1 MELAK
6 QDKFLE
12 AVVFFPPRPA
22 YEEAERS
29 DGRRI
34 GWAWGKG
41 GRLCSVLEKYQQLI
55 HRHAPSF
62 IRHVL
67 EAFRQHT
74 VTATQATHQLGLSRS
89 RLYALATAYNTA
101 RARQQPPLWTPG
113 ASGGD
118 HAAAWPQ
125 PVVELLIKRLACSP
139 SCPYSFAASEALR
152 LHAFKLDR
160 AQVRRW
166 ALENKL
172 AHAVPPKR
180 ILAPVR
186 RWQRAQIGELWQL
199 DASPHRWFP
208 HSKRS
213 FPMLNM
219 LDDCSRLFTGSKLY
233 ERELLLAYFDFL
245 PAAFL
250 AHGRP
255 LQIYVD
261 YHSIFFTHDPDA
273 LTQLGWALKF
283 YDISFLYAPTPQ
295 AKGKVEREHQF
306 WQGRLPAYFA
316 SERITE
322 IEVANPHIHDLRAHR
337 NAREVHREL
346 RQTPQRAWD
355 QARKE
360 KRSALRPAPRCPWWD
375 YVWSVRIAIKVG
387 SDGRVPIGTQRLPIE
402 KPPETKVV
410 LCLHPSGHYSVLAAP
425 PDPKHKPALL
435 FTNRPK

>member
-1 MELAK
+1 MPDEKRGGAAK
-6 QDKFLE
+6 
-12 AVVFFPPRPA
+12 
-22 YEEAERS
+22 S
-29 DGRRI
+29 
-34 GWAWGKG
+34 G
-41 GRLCSVLEKYQQLI
+41 GYAACLEKYQQLI

-67 EAFRQHT
+67 DAFRQHT
-74 VTATQATHQLGLSRS
+74 LSAGQAAAQLGLSPS
-89 RLYALATAYNTA
+89 RLYALSTAYNTA
-101 RARQQPPLWTPG
+101 RARKPQRFWVPG

-118 HAAAWPQ
+118 HATAWPQ
-125 PVVELLIKRLACSP
+125 SVGELLQKRLACSP
-139 SCPYSFAASEALR
+139 PCPYSFAASEALR

-166 ALENKL
+166 AIAHQL
-172 AHAVPPKR
+172 AHAVPPQKV
-180 ILAPVR
+180 LAPVR

-208 HSKRS
+208 HSKTA
-213 FPMLNM
+213 FPMLNL

-261 YHSIFFTHDPDA
+261 YHSLFFTHDPDA

-283 YDISFLYAPTPQ
+283 YDISFRYAPTPQ
-295 AKGKVEREHQF
+295 AKGKIERAHQY

-316 SERITE
+316 SEKITE
-322 IEVANPHIHDLRAHR
+322 IEVANPHIDALRAHR
-337 NAREVHREL
+337 NTHEVHREL

-375 YVWSVRIAIKVG
+375 YIWSVRTPIRVG
-387 SDGRVPIGTQRLPIE
+387 ADGRGPIGTQRLRIE
-402 KPPETKVV
+402 KPPQTKVV
-410 LCLHPSGHYSVLAAP
+410 LCLHPSGHHSVLAAA
-425 PDPKHKPALL
+425 PDPNQKPGLL
-435 FTNRPK
+435 FTNRHQ

>member
-1 MELAK
+1 VPFACIL
-6 QDKFLE
+6 
-12 AVVFFPPRPA
+12 PA
-22 YEEAERS
+22 F
-29 DGRRI
+29 
-34 GWAWGKG
+34 
-41 GRLCSVLEKYQQLI
+41 EKHQQLR

-74 VTATQATHQLGLSRS
+74 VTATEAAEQLGLSRS
-89 RLYALATAYNTA
+89 RLYALSTAYL
-101 RARQQPPLWTPG
+101 RARSKNQQHLWLPG

-118 HAAAWPQ
+118 HYKPWPQ
-125 PVVELLIKRLACSP
+125 PVVDLLTKRLACKP
-139 SCPYSFAASEALR
+139 PCPYSFAASEALR
-152 LHAFKLDR
+152 LHSFKLDR

-166 ALENKL
+166 AIANGL
-172 AHAVPPKR
+172 AHPLPPKR

-208 HSKRS
+208 GSKIA

-233 ERELLLAYFDFL
+233 ERELLLSYFDFL

-255 LQIYVD
+255 LQLYVD

-283 YDISFLYAPTPQ
+283 YDISLRYAPTPQ

-316 SERITE
+316 SEKIAE
-322 IEVANPHIHDLRAHR
+322 LEEANRHIDALRAHR
-337 NAREVHREL
+337 NAKEVHREL

-360 KRSALRPAPRCPWWD
+360 KRSALRPVPPCPWWP
-375 YVWSVRIAIKVG
+375 YVWSVRTPLKVG
-387 SDGRVPIGTQRLPIE
+387 TDGRVPIGTQRLRIE
-402 KPPETKVV
+402 KPSGTKVL
-410 LCLHPSGHYSVLAAP
+410 LCLHPTGNHSVLAAV
-425 PDPKHKPALL
+425 PDAQQLPALL

>member
-1 MELAK
+1 MPDEKTGEADGLA
-6 QDKFLE
+6 
-12 AVVFFPPRPA
+12 
-22 YEEAERS
+22 
-29 DGRRI
+29 RI
-34 GWAWGKG
+34 LAAF
-41 GRLCSVLEKYQQLI
+41 EKHQQLI

-67 EAFRQHT
+67 ERFRQHT
-74 VTATQATHQLGLSRS
+74 LDAAQAGAQLDVSRS
-89 RLYALATAYNTA
+89 RLYSLTTAYNTA
-101 RARQQPPLWTPG
+101 RSRKQQPLWTPG

-118 HAAAWPQ
+118 HAAPWPQ
-125 PVVELLIKRLACSP
+125 PVIDLLKKRLACSP
-139 SCPYSFAASEALR
+139 PCPYSFAASEALR
-152 LHAFKLDR
+152 LHGFKLDR

-166 ALENKL
+166 ALENNL

-180 ILAPVR
+180 VLAPVR

-208 HSKRS
+208 QSKLS

-219 LDDCSRLFTGSKLY
+219 LDDCSRLFTGSKIY
-233 ERELLLAYFDFL
+233 ERELLLSYFDFL

-250 AHGRP
+250 THGRP

-261 YHSIFFTHDPDA
+261 YHSIFFTNDPEA

-283 YDISFLYAPTPQ
+283 YDISFRYAPTPQ
-295 AKGKVEREHQF
+295 AKGKIERAHQY

-316 SERITE
+316 SEQITE
-322 IEVANPHIHDLRAHR
+322 IEAANPQIDALRAHR
-337 NAREVHREL
+337 NAHEVHREL

-360 KRSALRPAPRCPWWD
+360 KRSVLRPVSHCPWWD
-375 YVWSVRIAIKVG
+375 YVWSVRTAITVG
-387 SDGRVPIGTQRLPIE
+387 SDGRVPIGTQRLRVE
-402 KPPETKVV
+402 TPPQTKVI
-410 LCLHPSGHYSVLAAP
+410 LCLHPSGHHSVLAAA
-425 PDPKHKPALL
+425 PDPQQKPALL